1 MARVVEL
8 RCFGG
13 LTYSEIA
20 EVLEVDERTAK
31 RDWQVARAW
40 LFGRLRK
47 GSSDAGRGMEQI
59 KTIFEAALNLAESDR
74 EAYLESAC
82 GSNAE
87 LRRTVSELLANH
99 LEASEFLED
108 VAFPMRH
115 VFGEGE
121 VVAGRFRIAR
131 FISSGGMGEV
141 YEAYDQK
148 LRLRL
153 ALKTLR
159 PEFAANPLHLEHFQ
173 REILVAREVAH
184 ESLCRVFDLIEHRPE
199 GTDLVVPCLTMQLLD
214 GETLVSYLKEHKPLA
229 IDEALRLVRQIAGA
243 IETLHDNGLI
253 HRDLKPSNVM
263 VVPEEGGACAPS

>member
-1 MARVVEL
+1 
-8 RCFGG
+8 
-13 LTYSEIA
+13 
-20 EVLEVDERTAK
+20 
-31 RDWQVARAW
+31 
-40 LFGRLRK
+40 
-47 GSSDAGRGMEQI
+47 
-59 KTIFEAALNLAESDR
+59 
-74 EAYLESAC
+74 
-82 GSNAE
+82 
-87 LRRTVSELLANH
+87 
-99 LEASEFLED
+99 
-108 VAFPMRH
+108 MRH

-159 PEFAANPLHLEHFQ
+159 PEFAANPLHLERFQ

-199 GTDLVVPCLTMQLLD
+199 GTDVVVPCLTMQLLD
-214 GETLVSYLKEHKPLA
+214 GETLVTYLKEHKPLA

-243 IETLHDNGLI
+243 IELCTTTD
-253 HRDLKPSNVM
+253 
-263 VVPEEGGACAPS
+263 